1 MSSKS
6 SQILENLHYTK
17 EHEWASIEAN
27 GTVRIGITDHAQ
39 ESLHEIVFVDLPK
52 IGAIVKRMGILGTVE
67 SVKAVSEV
75 YSPIAGE
82 VVEVNT
88 SLEKAP
94 ELVNKDPYG
103 EGWIVII
110 KPSDLKADL
119 KVLLTS
125 KEYTEFLAKS
135 SSGRRG

>member
-1 MSSKS
+1 
-6 SQILENLHYTK
+6 
-17 EHEWASIEAN
+17 
-27 GTVRIGITDHAQ
+27 VRIGITDHAQ

-52 IGAIVKRMGILGTVE
+52 IGAKVERMGLLGTVE

-75 YSPIAGE
+75 YSPVEGE
-82 VVEVNT
+82 VVKVN
-88 SLEKAP
+88 SALEKAP

-119 KVLLTS
+119 KALLTPREYAQLLS
-125 KEYTEFLAKS
+125 KDARA
-135 SSGRRG
+135 RRN